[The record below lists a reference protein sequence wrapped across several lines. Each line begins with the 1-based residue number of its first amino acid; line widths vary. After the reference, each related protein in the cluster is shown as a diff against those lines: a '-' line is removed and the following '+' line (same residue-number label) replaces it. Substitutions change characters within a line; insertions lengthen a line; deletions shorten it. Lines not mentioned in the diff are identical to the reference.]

1 MQIWGGISKMIKFSA
16 RTFSLIVSFLWSGYI
31 HGLPEGTVGVVG
43 EGSFEI
49 TGNEMVITAPDGSV
63 FEHLGF
69 DVAADETVRF
79 VQPST
84 DSRVLNR
91 ILSENAALING
102 TVEANGRLYFAAPNG
117 LIFGSGAIIQ
127 AAQLHAIAGGLSND
141 DFIQGIERY
150 SHLSGEV
157 DNQGSISANDVVLGG
172 RSVTNSGTI
181 TTTEGTTVLAA
192 GGSMEV
198 FATDSILGVEISQ
211 SSTLPDVSVGDLA
224 GQAVLQSGILEA
236 SRALLSGN
244 RIEQSGTVTAQ
255 EVSFS
260 RFSELSGSEG
270 KVVAEKVILE
280 GAYGGDPENI
290 PEGLSPTWATQSQGV
305 KPTVQLDSAK
315 NEISSLQSSLTFEQL
330 KVRSAVAMDATTAEE
345 LNPLLS
351 PQVQHLDLR
360 VAENDLTMGVTFSPV
375 FSSERST
382 LLLAAD
388 KKIID
393 HENSLNA
400 GYTQLLLYGSNL
412 PAWAFPDEILGQQD
426 WLSLGA
432 TTLELDDL
440 SVGLDAATLLILS
453 AENPG
458 FLNFQQELG
467 IEEIP
472 DEQVVVVQEQEE
484 EPFELPEIDGLPI
497 PGAPPVDENQEMNND
512 QELIGD
518 DPVLDFVEESFAPPV
533 TFSENQLELALENG
547 LLEGYSY
554 YLLSVSSTELL
565 QGFLAEGG
573 GASSLYGGSYA
584 LAGPSGTGE
593 TASSSED
600 SSGDSDS
607 GGEENSDSESGSG
620 SGGDGSAVSGVKA
633 VVAPPALPF
642 SPISRPVLSAEAGAI
657 LDAALSPR
665 IEGSLQPYIG
675 R

>member
-1 MQIWGGISKMIKFSA
+1 MIKFPA
-16 RTFSLIVSFLWSGYI
+16 RTFSLIVSFLWAGYI

-69 DVAADETVRF
+69 NVAADETVRF

-280 GAYGGDPENI
+280 GAYGGDSENI
-290 PEGLSPTWATQSQGV
+290 PEGLSLTWATQSQGV

-345 LNPLLS
+345 MNPLLS
-351 PQVQHLDLR
+351 PRVQHLDLR

-400 GYTQLLLYGSNL
+400 GYSQLLLYGSNL
-412 PAWAFPDEILGQQD
+412 PSWNLSDDVRAQQD
-426 WLSLGA
+426 WHTLSA
-432 TTLELDDL
+432 TTLELEDL
-440 SVGLDAATLLILS
+440 SVGLNAETILTLS
-453 AENPG
+453 DENPG

-484 EPFELPEIDGLPI
+484 EPFVLPTIVGLPV
-497 PGAPPVDENQEMNND
+497 PGAPPVNNE
-512 QELIGD
+512 ELNEDTESIETA
-518 DPVLDFVEESFAPPV
+518 PVLDFVEESFYPPV
-533 TFSENQLELALENG
+533 TLTENQLELALNNG

-565 QGFLAEGG
+565 QGFLSEGG
-573 GASSLYGGSYA
+573 GASALYGGSYA

-593 TASSSED
+593 SASSSED

-607 GGEENSDSESGSG
+607 GGEENSESESGSG
-620 SGGDGSAVSGVKA
+620 SGGDGSIANGVKA
-633 VVAPPALPF
+633 VVAPPAVPF

>member
-1 MQIWGGISKMIKFSA
+1 MIKFSA
-16 RTFSLIVSFLWSGYI
+16 RSFSLILSFLWAGYI

-69 DVAADETVRF
+69 NVAADETVRF

-102 TVEANGRLYFAAPNG
+102 AVEANGRLYFAAPNG

-270 KVVAEKVILE
+270 KVIAEKVILE

-290 PEGLSPTWATQSQGV
+290 PEGLSLHMGDAIT
-305 KPTVQLDSAK
+305 
-315 NEISSLQSSLTFEQL
+315 
-330 KVRSAVAMDATTAEE
+330 RSKTDGTAGF
-345 LNPLLS
+345 
-351 PQVQHLDLR
+351 R
-360 VAENDLTMGVTFSPV
+360 
-375 FSSERST
+375 
-382 LLLAAD
+382 
-388 KKIID
+388 KK
-393 HENSLNA
+393 
-400 GYTQLLLYGSNL
+400 
-412 PAWAFPDEILGQQD
+412 
-426 WLSLGA
+426 
-432 TTLELDDL
+432 
-440 SVGLDAATLLILS
+440 
-453 AENPG
+453 
-458 FLNFQQELG
+458 
-467 IEEIP
+467 
-472 DEQVVVVQEQEE
+472 
-484 EPFELPEIDGLPI
+484 
-497 PGAPPVDENQEMNND
+497 
-512 QELIGD
+512 
-518 DPVLDFVEESFAPPV
+518 
-533 TFSENQLELALENG
+533 
-547 LLEGYSY
+547 
-554 YLLSVSSTELL
+554 
-565 QGFLAEGG
+565 
-573 GASSLYGGSYA
+573 
-584 LAGPSGTGE
+584 
-593 TASSSED
+593 
-600 SSGDSDS
+600 
-607 GGEENSDSESGSG
+607 
-620 SGGDGSAVSGVKA
+620 
-633 VVAPPALPF
+633 
-642 SPISRPVLSAEAGAI
+642 
-657 LDAALSPR
+657 
-665 IEGSLQPYIG
+665 
-675 R
+675 

>member
-1 MQIWGGISKMIKFSA
+1 MKLNSKYLPVLLF
-16 RTFSLIVSFLWSGYI
+16 LSFIPHGF
-31 HGLPEGTVGVVG
+31 GLPEGTVGVVG

-63 FEHLGF
+63 FEHQGF

-79 VQPST
+79 VQPSA
-84 DSRVLNR
+84 DARVLNR
-91 ILSENAALING
+91 ILSENAAMING

-141 DFIQGIERY
+141 DFLQGTERY
-150 SHLSGEV
+150 SYMSGQV

-181 TTTEGTTVLAA
+181 TTTNGTAILAA
-192 GGSMEV
+192 AGSMEV

-244 RIEQSGTVTAQ
+244 RIEQSGIVTAQ

-270 KVVAEKVILE
+270 KVIADKVILE

-290 PEGLSPTWATQSQGV
+290 PEGLSSTWASQSQGV
-305 KPTVQLDSAK
+305 KPMVQLDSAQ

-330 KVRSAVAMDATTAEE
+330 KVKSAVAMDATTAEE
-345 LNPLLS
+345 LDPLLS

-360 VAENDLTMGVTFSPV
+360 VAENDLTMGVSFSPV
-375 FSSERST
+375 FSNERST
-382 LLLAAD
+382 LLLASD
-388 KKIID
+388 GKVID
-393 HENSLNA
+393 YEETLA
-400 GYTQLLLYGSNL
+400 GGYTQSLLYGSNL
-412 PAWAFPDEILGQQD
+412 PTWSFPAEAVPGQD
-426 WLSLGA
+426 WHALSATSLG
-432 TTLELDDL
+432 LDDL
-440 SVGLDAATLLILS
+440 SIGLGAETLLTL
-453 AENPG
+453 AVENPG
-458 FLNFQQELG
+458 FLNFQQALG
-467 IEEIP
+467 IEDAPVDQVAVVEQDNDPFVLPDIP
-472 DEQVVVVQEQEE
+472 D
-484 EPFELPEIDGLPI
+484 FAI
-497 PGAPPVDENQEMNND
+497 PGSVPVGQDEEFVNVSPP
-512 QELIGD
+512 
-518 DPVLDFVEESFAPPV
+518 LDFVEETYSPPV
-533 TFSENQLELALENG
+533 TFSEDQLELALANG

-565 QGFLAEGG
+565 MSFLAEGG

-593 TASSSED
+593 TASSSDD

-607 GGEENSDSESGSG
+607 GREESSESESGSG
-620 SGGDGSAVSGVKA
+620 SGGDGPAVSGVKA
-633 VVAPPALPF
+633 VVAPPAVPF

-665 IEGSLQPYIG
+665 IEGNLQPYIG

>member
-16 RTFSLIVSFLWSGYI
+16 RTFSLIFSFLWAVYI
-31 HGLPEGTVGVVG
+31 YGLPEGTVGVVG

-91 ILSENAALING
+91 ILSENAALIHG

-127 AAQLHAIAGGLSND
+127 AAQLHAIAGGVSND
-141 DFIQGIERY
+141 EFIQGIDRY

-157 DNQGSISANDVVLGG
+157 DNQGSISANDVVMGG

-181 TTTEGTTVLAA
+181 TTTEGTTILAA

-270 KVVAEKVILE
+270 KVIAEKVMLE
-280 GAYGGDPENI
+280 GAYGGDPANI
-290 PEGLSPTWATQSQGV
+290 PEGLSSTWASQSQGV
-305 KPTVQLDSAK
+305 KPTVQLDSAQ

-330 KVRSAVAMDATTAEE
+330 KVKSAVAMDATTAEE
-345 LNPLLS
+345 LNSLLS

-375 FSSERST
+375 FSNERST
-382 LLLAAD
+382 MLLASD
-388 KKIID
+388 GKVID
-393 HENSLNA
+393 FEETLAS
-400 GYTQLLLYGSNL
+400 GYTQSLLYGSNL
-412 PAWAFPDEILGQQD
+412 PAWSFPAEAVPGQD
-426 WLSLGA
+426 WHALSATSLG
-432 TTLELDDL
+432 LDDL
-440 SVGLDAATLLILS
+440 SIGLGAETLLTLA

-458 FLNFQQELG
+458 FLNFQEALG
-467 IEEIP
+467 IEDAPVDQVAVVEQDNDPFVLPDIP
-472 DEQVVVVQEQEE
+472 D
-484 EPFELPEIDGLPI
+484 FAI
-497 PGAPPVDENQEMNND
+497 PGSVPVGQDEEFVNVSPP
-512 QELIGD
+512 
-518 DPVLDFVEESFAPPV
+518 LDFVEETYSPPI
-533 TFSENQLELALENG
+533 TFSEDQLELALANG
-547 LLEGYSY
+547 LLDGYSY
-554 YLLSVSSTELL
+554 YLLSVSQSELL
-565 QGFLAEGG
+565 MSFLAEGG
-573 GASSLYGGSYA
+573 GASSLYGGSFA
-584 LAGPSGTGE
+584 LAGPSGAGE
-593 TASSSED
+593 TISPSDDSTSSED
-600 SSGDSDS
+600 
-607 GGEENSDSESGSG
+607 
-620 SGGDGSAVSGVKA
+620 GGDGESGEMENASDSRGDPVSGQEAQAKMV
-633 VVAPPALPF
+633 PPAVPF

-665 IEGSLQPYIG
+665 IEGNLQPYIG